1 MLVLTRKCGER
12 ITIETENEIIEVRV
26 LNCDGGKVRI
36 GVQASKDVRIVR
48 TELLGNEREG

>member
-12 ITIETENEIIEVRV
+12 ITIEMENEIIEVRV
-26 LNCDGGKVRI
+26 LRCDGGKVRI

-48 TELLGNEREG
+48 TELLGNEREE